1 MKAQSDLI
9 EQGIL
14 GIVVG
19 LVVVKVLFGGAAM
32 VAMVHSYIAVTV
44 ICAVLFAIAAL
55 VFTIHGRWHRWRHPP
70 KPPMTAEE
78 RARRRAARPQ
88 PSAAEV
94 QRFMADFERMR
105 TERIRASRAT

>member
-78 RARRRAARPQ
+78 RARRRAARG
-88 PSAAEV
+88 
-94 QRFMADFERMR
+94 
-105 TERIRASRAT
+105 SRWFARSPGTRGSVLFACARSPP